1 MPGRV
6 GFEALL
12 PLNRPLDFFGRNL
25 SLLDDPVR
33 YDCSYSPVKEV
44 QDPVLHMLEAQPQFV
59 DPIPQIVPFRS
70 AKFVT

>member
-25 SLLDDPVR
+25 SLLDDPMR

-44 QDPVLHMLEAQPQFV
+44 QDPGDTLSTRAQVSLALPV
-59 DPIPQIVPFRS
+59 GASRRVPPWR
-70 AKFVT
+70 V